1 HSIVPL
7 KHGLN
12 YEILEKGHV
21 RFWLQAVKLSPSVSY
36 RFIVNDKEVTSGE
49 GNKISHDV
57 ATGIIQMTVDLFTRA
72 NEGTYTVQIHDGKAK
87 TQSSLVLVGD
97 VFKVAL

>member
-1 HSIVPL
+1 MRLSPFPYCALDPNHRVSNSPSSLPAVVPL

-21 RFWLQAVKLSPSVSY
+21 RFWLQAIKLSPSVSY

-49 GNKISHDV
+49 VMS
-57 ATGIIQMTVDLFTRA
+57 
-72 NEGTYTVQIHDGKAK
+72 Y
-87 TQSSLVLVGD
+87 VLQK
-97 VFKVAL
+97 VFNT